1 METTK
6 SKGLI
11 CIVEDNKPIS
21 KLFATVLSKSGFQTI
36 EFDTG
41 RKALEWIKNNTPD
54 CVLADILLP
63 DMNGTDLLEQ
73 IRMEPNKNSI
83 PVVAITGLA
92 QMGDKQKFLEIG
104 FDGYIPKPINIAS
117 FASDIET
124 IIFNK
129 QKK

>member
-6 SKGLI
+6 SKGMI

-21 KLFATVLSKSGFQTI
+21 KLFAVVLSKSGFQTI

-41 RKALEWIKNNTPD
+41 RKALEWIENNIPD
-54 CVLADILLP
+54 CILTDILLP
-63 DMNGTDLLEQ
+63 DMNGTELLER
-73 IRMEPNKNSI
+73 IRMEPNRNSI

-92 QMGDKQKFLEIG
+92 QAGDKQKFLDIG
-104 FDGYIPKPINIAS
+104 FDGYIPKPIDIDS

>member
-6 SKGLI
+6 SKGMI
-11 CIVEDNKPIS
+11 CIVEDNKPIA
-21 KLFATVLSKSGFQTI
+21 KLFATVLSKSGFQTV

-41 RKALEWIKNNTPD
+41 QKALEWIENNTPD
-54 CVLADILLP
+54 CVLTDILLP
-63 DMNGTDLLEQ
+63 DMNGTELLER
-73 IRMEPNKNSI
+73 IRMEPDKNAI

-92 QMGDKQKFLEIG
+92 RASDKQKFLDIG
-104 FDGYIPKPINIAS
+104 FDGYIPKPIDIAS
-117 FASDIET
+117 FASDIEM